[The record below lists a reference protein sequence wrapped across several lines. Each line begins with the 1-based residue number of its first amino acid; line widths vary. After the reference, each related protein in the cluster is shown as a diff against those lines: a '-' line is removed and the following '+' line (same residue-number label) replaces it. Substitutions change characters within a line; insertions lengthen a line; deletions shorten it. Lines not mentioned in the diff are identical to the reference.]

1 MCRILQELRSCRL
14 ITNMGEDD
22 NNNLLDFTVLK
33 LKSLA
38 EDYKKKHY
46 YEMAQQ
52 VEDCLQAYLDGDVT
66 VMWKNGLPYV
76 KVKQEESKN
85 SSKKP

>member
-1 MCRILQELRSCRL
+1 MAES
-14 ITNMGEDD
+14 ND
-22 NNNLLDFTVLK
+22 NNLVDFTVIK

-38 EDYKKKHY
+38 EGYKKKHDY
-46 YEMAQQ
+46 DTAQQ

-66 VMWKNGLPYV
+66 VLWKSGLPYV

-85 SSKKP
+85 SSKKA

>member
-1 MCRILQELRSCRL
+1 MADS
-14 ITNMGEDD
+14 ND
-22 NNNLLDFTVLK
+22 NNLLDFTVIK

-52 VEDCLQAYLDGDVT
+52 VEDCLEAYLDGDVT
-66 VMWKNGLPYV
+66 VLWKKGLPYV
-76 KVKQEESKN
+76 KVKQEEGKN

>member
-1 MCRILQELRSCRL
+1 MADS
-14 ITNMGEDD
+14 ND
-22 NNNLLDFTVLK
+22 NNLLDFTVIK

-38 EDYKKKHY
+38 EGYKKKHY

-52 VEDCLQAYLDGDVT
+52 VEDCLEAYLDGDVT
-66 VMWKNGLPYV
+66 VLWKAGLPYV
-76 KVKQEESKN
+76 KVKQEESKK

>member
-1 MCRILQELRSCRL
+1 MAES
-14 ITNMGEDD
+14 ND
-22 NNNLLDFTVLK
+22 NNLLDFTVIK

-66 VMWKNGLPYV
+66 VLWKAGLPYV
-76 KVKQEESKN
+76 KVKQEESKK

>member
-1 MCRILQELRSCRL
+1 MADS
-14 ITNMGEDD
+14 ND
-22 NNNLLDFTVLK
+22 NNLLDFTVIK

-52 VEDCLQAYLDGDVT
+52 VEDCLEAYLDGDVT
-66 VMWKNGLPYV
+66 VLWKAGLPYV